1 MHSEFPPIP
10 LFPSPA
16 RLLLAPL
23 PPQLLGLLMRRF
35 VRQTAKSHPDL
46 FTRLGEHAGKTYEI
60 APTDLPFVFHL
71 LPDPHNPQV
80 NVVRASDRNSW
91 DCRIAGPLA
100 ALLGMIH
107 GAYDGD
113 ALFFSRDIVIEGDT
127 AAGLA
132 LRNAIDNCELDLFE
146 EAMDMLGPLKHRVAP
161 RLRPIVAV
169 AERRTG
175 VALQRVEL

>member
-1 MHSEFPPIP
+1 MTSDSAVIP
-10 LFPSPA
+10 RFPSPA
-16 RLLLAPL
+16 RRLISPL
-23 PPQLLGLLMRRF
+23 PPGLLGPLMRRL
-35 VRQTAKSHPDL
+35 VRQTASAHPDL
-46 FTRLGEHAGKTYEI
+46 FARLGEHAAKTYEI
-60 APTDLPFVFHL
+60 APTDLPMAFTL
-71 LPDPHNPQV
+71 KPDPGNPQIE
-80 NVVRASDRNSW
+80 VRRTNRPVQW

-132 LRNAIDNCELDLFE
+132 LRNAIDNAELDLFE
-146 EAMDMLGPLKHRVAP
+146 EALDMLGPLKPRLAP
-161 RLRPIVAV
+161 RLRPLVASV
-169 AERRTG
+169 GQRTG